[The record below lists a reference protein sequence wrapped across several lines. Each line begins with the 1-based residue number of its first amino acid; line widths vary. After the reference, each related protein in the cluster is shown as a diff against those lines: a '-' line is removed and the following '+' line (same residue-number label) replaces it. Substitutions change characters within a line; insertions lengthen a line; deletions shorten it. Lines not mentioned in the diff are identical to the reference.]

1 MTGSQSV
8 RHLIKG
14 LGPGGAE
21 RLVLNQVRAEQGSV
35 THHVTYFVEE
45 KSHLV
50 SELEAADAIV
60 TPVFA
65 RGLGRVVDLRRLLRD
80 PATDIVH
87 AHSPTIASLARLLV
101 KTLPRSSR
109 PVIVG
114 TEHNRWPR
122 HHRFTRLANRLTI
135 RLEAATIAVSED
147 VAATIRGARP
157 GQVHTIVHGI
167 DLDTVRAHAERGPAR
182 DELGVNDDD
191 VVVMC
196 VANLRREKAL
206 DELVEAA
213 RQALSVSPR
222 LRFVSV
228 GQGPLAADLDRW
240 IEDAGIGDRFVAL
253 GYRTDVARLLS
264 AADIFTLSSHHEGLP
279 VALMEALALGLPVVA
294 TTAGGVPDAAG
305 DAGLVSD
312 VGDPA
317 ALAAGYVRLANDPDE
332 RERLA
337 AAATRRADAFSIDR
351 AVAEIAA
358 VYGTATSAGRVS
370 GAGSGPS
377 KAS

>member
-65 RGLGRVVDLRRLLRD
+65 RGLGRVVGLRRLLRD

-317 ALAAGYVRLANDPDE
+317 ALAAGYVRLANDPAE

-358 VYGTATSAGRVS
+358 VYETATSAGRVS